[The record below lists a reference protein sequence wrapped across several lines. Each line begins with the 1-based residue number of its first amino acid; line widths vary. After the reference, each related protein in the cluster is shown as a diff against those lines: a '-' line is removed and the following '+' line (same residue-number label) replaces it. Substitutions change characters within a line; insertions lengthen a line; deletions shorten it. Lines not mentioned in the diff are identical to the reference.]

1 MIQMETLLNV
11 ADNSG
16 ARTAKC
22 IKVLGGSKRM
32 SSNVGDIIVLAVQ
45 SIIPGAKVKKGE
57 VVRGVI
63 VRTKKEIKRADGS
76 TITFDDNAVVLI
88 SKDGMPIGTRVSG
101 PIARELRAGNFMK
114 ILSLAEEVL

>member
-32 SSNVGDIIVLAVQ
+32 FSGVGDVIVLAVQ

-57 VVRGVI
+57 VVRGVV
-63 VRTKKEIKRADGS
+63 VRVKKEITRPDGS

-88 SKDGMPIGTRVSG
+88 TKDGMPIGTRVSG
-101 PIARELRAGNFMK
+101 PIARELRAGSFMK